1 MCSVKSYD
9 SIDFF
14 EKKLVVSIPFERW
27 KLRQKRKE
35 SVIRV
40 LSNYTKK
47 MRKREIYMCGIY
59 FMYIELQIWK

>member
-1 MCSVKSYD
+1 MCSLKSYE

-27 KLRQKRKE
+27 KLRQKKKE
-35 SVIRV
+35 SIIRV

-47 MRKREIYMCGIY
+47 NEKKGNIYVW
-59 FMYIELQIWK
+59 YIFYVY